1 MTESVHPM
9 KSARQPLLARRYTLE
24 LRQQTGWLL
33 QALIIA
39 LALLI
44 GLAICTTIL
53 ILAGV
58 PADELLNEF
67 VVQTVFDGQNFKAV
81 LFQASP
87 MIMVGLAGCMAFRA
101 RFWNLGL
108 EGQMIWGALAAT
120 GISGRRRAS
129 QPISYRDTS
138 VAPREPKN
146 C

>member
-9 KSARQPLLARRYTLE
+9 KSVRQPLLARRYTLE

-81 LFQASP
+81 LFKHDP
-87 MIMVGLAGCMAFRA
+87 
-101 RFWNLGL
+101 
-108 EGQMIWGALAAT
+108 T
-120 GISGRRRAS
+120 
-129 QPISYRDTS
+129 T
-138 VAPREPKN
+138 
-146 C
+146 

>member
-1 MTESVHPM
+1 M

-108 EGQMIWGALAAT
+108 EGQMIWGRLALRR
-120 GISGRRRAS
+120 SRCFRWGRRPCVCR
-129 QPISYRDTS
+129 
-138 VAPREPKN
+138 
-146 C
+146 